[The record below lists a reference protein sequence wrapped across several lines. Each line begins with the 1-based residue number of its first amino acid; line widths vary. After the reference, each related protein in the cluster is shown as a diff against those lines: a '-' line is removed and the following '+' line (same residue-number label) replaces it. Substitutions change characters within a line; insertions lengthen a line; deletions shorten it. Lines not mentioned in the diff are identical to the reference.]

1 MQIEKIN
8 VLQINEPQHAMR
20 SDARNED
27 IESLAKSI
35 EQFGLLQPITLRK
48 VGERYEV
55 IAGHRRLLAHKH
67 LGYPFIPAIVREADE
82 ADSDAMKVHENLY
95 RADVNPVDQAA
106 FLYEYMQRSNLTID
120 ELAKQLNRTVP
131 WVNSRIQILS
141 YPPYLVEFVGEGKLS
156 MATAE
161 ILNQIPNEVIREKYC
176 RDAAI
181 VGLSAVRA
189 KYWLAQ
195 TSVNANATGNYT
207 IIEPPEDAPAG
218 TRPILKFR
226 CALDGIEYP
235 AEQMSMVY
243 VQNDNMREYEKM
255 VNEARENS
263 AYDTEGGECK
273 NEEPEQLDGE
283 AVETARA

>member
-8 VLQINEPQHAMR
+8 VLEINEPQHAMR

-48 VGERYEV
+48 VGDRYEV

-106 FLYEYMQRSNLTID
+106 FLYEYMQRSNLTIE
-120 ELAKQLNRTVP
+120 ELAKQLNRSVS

-161 ILNQIPNEVIREKYC
+161 ILNQITNEKVREKYC
-176 RDAAI
+176 RDAAM

-189 KYWLAQ
+189 KYWLSQ
-195 TSVNANATGNYT
+195 SNIGANAGGA
-207 IIEPPEDAPAG
+207 IIEVDMPAEG
-218 TRPILKFR
+218 EVPARTVLKFR
-226 CALDGIEYP
+226 CALDGVEYP
-235 AEQMSMVY
+235 AEEMSMVY
-243 VQNDNMREYEKM
+243 VQNDNLKAYEKM
-255 VNEARENS
+255 VLEAREDQR
-263 AYDTEGGECK
+263 YDTEGGDCNHSESVG
-273 NEEPEQLDGE
+273 DAG
-283 AVETARA
+283 VRA

>member
-8 VLQINEPQHAMR
+8 VLQINEPKHAMR

-48 VGERYEV
+48 IGDRYEV

-106 FLYEYMQRSNLTID
+106 FLYEYMQRSNLTIE
-120 ELAKQLNRTVP
+120 ELAKQLNRTVA

-161 ILNQIPNEVIREKYC
+161 ILNQIPNELIREKYC
-176 RDAAI
+176 RDAAM

-195 TSVNANATGNYT
+195 SSVNANTVGNYT
-207 IIEPPEDAPAG
+207 IVEPPQDAPQG
-218 TRPILKFR
+218 TKAVLKFT
-226 CALDGIEYP
+226 CALDGLDYP
-235 AEQMSMVY
+235 AEEMSMVY
-243 VQNDNMREYEKM
+243 VQNDNLKAYEKM
-255 VNEARENS
+255 VLDAREDQR
-263 AYDTEGGECK
+263 YDTEGGDCI
-273 NEEPEQLDGE
+273 NHEPMGDDG
-283 AVETARA
+283 AGA